1 MFYALAFDGI
11 CIILDYYNVYT
22 HIVLNVDLI
31 LYSTEELIINLI
43 LFQVIPLVHTSTLFR
58 ESIHQTHRG
67 CSSKHRRFNREAL
80 LHYITDVIDDSL
92 AGYNEI
98 PRTFL
103 LGPYVQA
110 PSLGVLGCSWWEHGL
125 RSWGV
130 SEIDLST
137 FKIPKHNMERFESV
151 STYLMISYESSKSSL
166 WKWHKISKNTLQH
179 SYGLC

>member
-11 CIILDYYNVYT
+11 CIILFYLDYYDVYKCRFDSIFYQGIDHQFDIIPSHSSCT
-22 HIVLNVDLI
+22 YFYSFSRVD
-31 LYSTEELIINLI
+31 YE
-43 LFQVIPLVHTSTLFR
+43 
-58 ESIHQTHRG
+58 THRG

-130 SEIDLST
+130 SRIYLSPL
-137 FKIPKHNMERFESV
+137 KIPKHKMERFESV
-151 STYLMISYESSKSSL
+151 LRILISYESSKSSL